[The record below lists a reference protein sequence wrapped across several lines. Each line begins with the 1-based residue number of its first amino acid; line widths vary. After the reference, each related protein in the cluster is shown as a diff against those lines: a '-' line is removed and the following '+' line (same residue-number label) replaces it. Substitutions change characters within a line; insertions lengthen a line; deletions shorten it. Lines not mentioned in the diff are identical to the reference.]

1 MVRWT
6 EAPEEYDLDESAD
19 GGHGADRHRD
29 GGNDGY
35 DGGYDPPRRR
45 RRGFVTFVLALFAL
59 AFLAYGVARVLSFDD
74 FVDNALLVGGMAVT
88 PYVIAGGA
96 LLAVVTF
103 AFRRRV
109 LALVVFVIALSLS
122 ALLGPRALSEE
133 QPDADGAHLRIM
145 AANLYLGHADARA
158 IVDLVRQQQV
168 DVLAMPELTPTEVTA
183 LDRAGLAELLPY
195 RVFDDRPGG
204 DGNGIAANVP
214 LRKVILMPD
223 TVLSQQSAVVDL
235 PGRDD
240 IELTAVHIQPPLST
254 QDVRTWRTEL
264 GELPEVTPDE
274 RVRILAG
281 DFNATLDHAA
291 FRDIID
297 HGYADAGEESGAG
310 LTSTWSSFP
319 TGPPLT
325 LDHIVVD
332 SRCAISSYAV
342 HDLPGSDHDAI
353 ISEVVLP

>member
-223 TVLSQQSAVVDL
+223 TTLSQPSVVVDL

-240 IELTAVHIQPPLST
+240 VELTAVHVQPPLSDP
-254 QDVRTWRTEL
+254 DVRTWRTEL
-264 GELPEVTPDE
+264 AGLPRTTPNN

-281 DFNATLDHAA
+281 DFNATLDHVALRNLLD
-291 FRDIID
+291 RD
-297 HGYADAGEESGAG
+297 YSDAGEETGKG
-310 LTSTWSSFP
+310 LESTWSSWP

-325 LDHIVVD
+325 IDHILVD
-332 SRCAISSYAV
+332 SRCAIGSYAV
-342 HDLPGSDHDAI
+342 FDVPGSDHNAI
-353 ISEVVLP
+353 VSEVILP